1 MPITTSAKKALRQN
15 LKARLANAKQKRE
28 LHDLEIKLLALCS
41 SENKDEAKKL
51 FPKYMQL
58 ADKMAKKN
66 IIAKNAAARKK
77 ARIAKKLK

>member
-15 LKARLANAKQKRE
+15 SKAKLVNAKQKRE
-28 LHDLEIKLLALCS
+28 LHDLEKEIIDLCS
-41 SENKDEAKKL
+41 ANKDEAKKL
-51 FPKYMQL
+51 FPKYMKL
-58 ADKMAKKN
+58 ADKMAKRN